1 MGYSVINGATCYR
14 FLELTEL
21 KTENITTEN
30 FIKMAITAADV
41 NKLRQETG
49 AGMMDCK
56 KALTEADGDFDK
68 AKEILRK
75 QGQKIADKRADNATA
90 EGIVL
95 AHVSPDGKTGKVV
108 ALACETEPVSK
119 VADFQNLATAVMNAA
134 VSTGAS
140 DKAALLAAPQADG
153 RSLQDH
159 ITDLMGKIGE
169 KIDVASFE
177 TVSADK
183 VVSYIHSNGKL
194 GVLVGLTNTNG
205 TDVTE
210 VGKDIAMQIAAMKP
224 VALDKDGVDASV
236 VEREIE
242 IGKEQ
247 ARQEGKPEAMLEKIA
262 LGKLNK
268 FYKENTLLNQE
279 FVKDNSLTI
288 AQLLDKTSKGLTV
301 SAFKRVAIG

>member
-1 MGYSVINGATCYR
+1 
-14 FLELTEL
+14 
-21 KTENITTEN
+21 
-30 FIKMAITAADV
+30 MAITAADV

-56 KALTEADGDFDK
+56 KALTEADGDFEK

-95 AHVSPDGKTGKVV
+95 AHVSPDGKSGKVI

-119 VADFQNLATAVMNAA
+119 VADFQNLAMTVLSTAVATEAM
-134 VSTGAS
+134 
-140 DKAALLAAPQADG
+140 DKAALLATPQADG

-169 KIDVASFE
+169 KVDVASFE

-194 GVLVGLTNTNG
+194 GVLVGLMNTND

-224 VALDKDGVDASV
+224 VALDKDGVDATIV
-236 VEREIE
+236 QREIE

-262 LGKLNK
+262 MGKLNK
-268 FYKENTLLNQE
+268 FYKDNTLLNQE
-279 FVKDNSLTI
+279 FVKDNSVTI
-288 AQLLDKTSKGLTV
+288 AQLLEKTSKGLTV
-301 SAFKRVAIG
+301 NSFKRVSIG

>member
-1 MGYSVINGATCYR
+1 
-14 FLELTEL
+14 
-21 KTENITTEN
+21 
-30 FIKMAITAADV
+30 MAITAADV

-56 KALTEADGDFDK
+56 KALTEANGDFEEAK
-68 AKEILRK
+68 AILRK
-75 QGQKIADKRADNATA
+75 QGQKIADKRADNTTA
-90 EGIVL
+90 EGVVL
-95 AHVSPDGKTGKVV
+95 AHVNHDGSNGKLI

-119 VADFQNLATAVMNAA
+119 VADFQNLAMTLMSEAVASNAD
-134 VSTGAS
+134 SKET
-140 DKAALLAAPQADG
+140 LLATTQADG
-153 RSLQDH
+153 RTLQDH

-169 KIDVASFE
+169 KVEVIAYE
-177 TVSADK
+177 NITADK

-194 GVLVGLTNTNG
+194 GVLVGLANTNG

-210 VGKDIAMQIAAMKP
+210 VGKDVAMQIAAMKP
-224 VALDKDGVDASV
+224 VALDKDGVDATI

-242 IGKEQ
+242 IGKDQ

-279 FVKDNSLTI
+279 FVKDNSITI

-301 SAFKRVAIG
+301 SVFKRVAIGQ